1 MDIERLETRDMRD
14 ELESLRA
21 ENAGLREKH
30 QWISVKDRMPEP
42 NTEVLIFIPD
52 GGKGFI
58 CTDEICHGDWLVFTA
73 ESITHWCY
81 LPEPPESEGCY
92 EYCGEVSDQL

>member
-14 ELESLRA
+14 ELDSLRA

-52 GGKGFI
+52 GKKDLSALMKSTSAIGWPLQTK
-58 CTDEICHGDWLVFTA
+58 T
-73 ESITHWCY
+73 
-81 LPEPPESEGCY
+81 
-92 EYCGEVSDQL
+92 

>member
-14 ELESLRA
+14 ELDSLRA

-52 GGKGFI
+52 GEKGFI
-58 CTDEICHGDWLVFTA
+58 CTDEIYLGDWLAFTD
-73 ESITHWCY
+73 ENITHWCY
-81 LPEPPESEGCY
+81 LPEPPESEG
-92 EYCGEVSDQL
+92 